1 MGKNYMSMEELAG
14 KLKISRQTLSAIIN
28 DTWKAKRISEATY
41 RKTMTL
47 IEKYGYVPHSSAQ
60 HLSKTKRDI
69 IGLIY
74 HGNFFSH
81 ISKAVEYLNNYLFDE
96 KIAVNLKMTSSGAL
110 KETVKELL
118 GERVKKIIII
128 NTYDNLAESIIEEN
142 IIPFLQ
148 KVRTIIYNYH
158 FDYEKDKK
166 HKNLL
171 LQNGIS
177 LIGFSRAK
185 IYTELFS
192 KLKNGH
198 YSQLFIEESF
208 YYRLKR
214 SYVEDRLFSFFNNVQ
229 IYKQAER
236 EKFEFNEF
244 LVGQNLGEQLINLL
258 SPTEKTVIITDSDM
272 VAEGLAKFL
281 TNQRIDIPEHVGL
294 VGFDNL
300 NATSYFKLPLTT
312 IDVPV
317 KKMIA
322 NVIQLLKEP
331 ENTYPIALESDSRI
345 VYRESLIVR

>member
-1 MGKNYMSMEELAG
+1 MSMEELAG

-47 IEKYGYVPHSSAQ
+47 IDQYGYVPYSSAQ
-60 HLSKTKRDI
+60 HLSKTKRHT

-81 ISKAVEYLNNYLFDE
+81 ILTAVQYLNSYFYKE
-96 KIAVNLKMTSSGAL
+96 KIAVSLKMTSAATL
-110 KETVKELL
+110 KEAIKELL
-118 GERVKKIIII
+118 GERVEKIIII
-128 NTYDNLAESIIEEN
+128 NTFDNLAERIIEEN
-142 IIPFLQ
+142 ITPYLQ
-148 KVRTIIYNYH
+148 KVSTIIYNYH
-158 FDYEKDKK
+158 FGYEKDKK
-166 HKNLL
+166 QKNIL

-198 YSQLFIEESF
+198 YTQLFIEESF
-208 YYRLKR
+208 YYSLKH
-214 SYVEDRLFSFFNNVQ
+214 SYVEDRLFSFFNNVR
-229 IYKQAER
+229 IYSQAKR

-244 LVGQNLGEQLINLL
+244 LVGQNLGEQLITLL

-272 VAEGLAKFL
+272 VAEGLANFL
-281 TNQRIDIPEHVGL
+281 TNQKIDIPEHVGL

-300 NATSYFKLPLTT
+300 NATVYFKLPLTT

-317 KKMIA
+317 KEMIA

-331 ENTYPIALESDSRI
+331 ENTDPIALESDSRI
-345 VYRESLIVR
+345 VYRESLIVK